1 MPTSDA
7 VADSDDGAVD
17 DSGEAAGVG
26 VVDSAVDSGREDE
39 AGRNDGGGPS
49 LCSRICMGCCNA
61 MDKCVTG
68 NTEAIC
74 GTAGAACV
82 DCSTHKCG
90 LTEAPCCGTKG
101 CGCAVAGILGC
112 N

>member
-1 MPTSDA
+1 MPLSDA
-7 VADSDDGAVD
+7 VASSD
-17 DSGEAAGVG
+17 DSGATVDSGAPVG
-26 VVDSAVDSGREDE
+26 VVDSGVDSGREDE
-39 AGRNDGGGPS
+39 GGGGPS

-68 NTEAIC
+68 DTVASC
-74 GTAGAACV
+74 GTAGASCG
-82 DCSTHKCG
+82 DCSTHKCP